1 MNPHELSHKLKQSS
15 KYINIEKV
23 IKAKREAI
31 VLLTKEDAE
40 LEKQRGKELQPLLD
54 ACKSKS
60 ERDYNTVCPE
70 TYGTRGYCDGCS
82 CKYICPSTKK
92 DWTE

>member
-40 LEKQRGKELQPLLD
+40 LEKQLKKMQSL
-54 ACKSKS
+54 KSNGEKS
-60 ERDYNTVCPE
+60 Y
-70 TYGTRGYCDGCS
+70 S
-82 CKYICPSTKK
+82 LF
-92 DWTE
+92 